1 MLQEVYKK
9 KRKSNQLCIHSGGRQ
24 FKLCKCE
31 TLFVF
36 FVMLLLLE
44 IHIVI
49 FFIDIVFITQV
60 WDQHKPCKKK
70 IFCNAQRK
78 KINKKEYESI
88 FTSQDILFVVILY
101 LIAILCT
108 YCV

>member
-1 MLQEVYKK
+1 MQKGISQVFRMNGIIYQRDLKYGVLLSVAGGLQKK

-44 IHIVI
+44 IHII
-49 FFIDIVFITQV
+49 FF
-60 WDQHKPCKKK
+60 
-70 IFCNAQRK
+70 
-78 KINKKEYESI
+78 
-88 FTSQDILFVVILY
+88 L
-101 LIAILCT
+101 
-108 YCV
+108 

>member
-36 FVMLLLLE
+36 FVMLLLLQ
-44 IHIVI
+44 IHIVF
-49 FFIDIVFITQV
+49 FFIVIVFITQV
-60 WDQHKPCKKK
+60 WDQHKPCK
-70 IFCNAQRK
+70 
-78 KINKKEYESI
+78 
-88 FTSQDILFVVILY
+88 
-101 LIAILCT
+101 T
-108 YCV
+108 YFFAMPREKR